1 MRVGDRTDSQFHL
14 FLQIVSPR
22 FLLQLEVDWIWKIW
36 VSWTFVEF
44 YILGFV
50 WRSRKPKKSWTVS
63 REVWSCLHRE
73 TGGCSVPI
81 HITKSEIW
89 WQLQPDAWRV
99 GFFVDR
105 MGSFYRVTVTWLLFS
120 NRFLLVGRSIFCK
133 IWLSYL
139 ESCQSNCFDTSR
151 WQRFDLQHIQYHL
164 VCL

>member
-22 FLLQLEVDWIWKIW
+22 FLPKLEVDYHGLLWNFIYLASFGGVRNQKNHGQFPGRFGHAFIEKLEGA
-36 VSWTFVEF
+36 VFPSTF
-44 YILGFV
+44 
-50 WRSRKPKKSWTVS
+50 
-63 REVWSCLHRE
+63 
-73 TGGCSVPI
+73 
-81 HITKSEIW
+81 TKSEIW

-120 NRFLLVGRSIFCK
+120 NRLLLVGRSIFCK